1 VVKNQ
6 VVLAKAEVAA
16 VEIEAE
22 EVVAVDTAAVEAKA
36 EAQAMAVAIEDAAA
50 VAIEIEA
57 ETEKE
62 HQERKEAATAV
73 VKDHQKE
80 VVHRPKEVDMEP
92 EMADATE
99 AMVVIN
105 LLVIDQVAREDV
117 EEIKF

>member
-1 VVKNQ
+1 MVKNQ

-36 EAQAMAVAIEDAAA
+36 EAQAMAIEDAAA

-105 LLVIDQVAREDV
+105 LLVIDQVGREDV

>member
-1 VVKNQ
+1 MVKNQ

-36 EAQAMAVAIEDAAA
+36 EAQAMAIEDAAA